1 MADAI
6 MHENENIDET
16 GDDNDTV
23 DELPQYVALVCDE
36 PERVSD
42 SEIEIAALTHPGL
55 VREKNEDH
63 YAVLRRYRSSA
74 VVASSLQG
82 EQLPGN
88 EEVAT
93 WLLIVADGLGGH
105 TSGEVASATAINAII
120 RLSNNISS
128 WVMRPSEDG
137 FSERVKLYADAIQA
151 ALRDLAEQNPS
162 LAGMATTITSVYL
175 CGDQALV
182 VNVGDSRAYLV
193 RDQTIQQIT
202 DDHTIARQLQREGVS
217 QSVTKRFRNLVTRS
231 FNTEPSKVEFDIFHL
246 HLQPQDQLLLCS
258 DGLTDMV
265 EDDLI
270 LQEVTRAATPQEAS
284 KSLVLAALQ
293 AGGRDNVTTVLARIS

>member
-6 MHENENIDET
+6 MHENENIDEE
-16 GDDNDTV
+16 GDEDDTV
-23 DELPQYVALVCDE
+23 DELPQYVAAACDE
-36 PERVSD
+36 PERAGD
-42 SEIEIAALTHPGL
+42 SQIEIAALTHPGL

-74 VVASSLQG
+74 VVATSLQG
-82 EQLPGN
+82 EQMPGN

-120 RLSNNISS
+120 TLSNSLSS
-128 WVMRPSEDG
+128 WIMRPSEDE
-137 FSERVKLYADAIQA
+137 FSERVNLYADAIQA

-182 VNVGDSRAYLV
+182 VNVGDSRTYLL

-202 DDHTIARQLQREGVS
+202 DDHTIARQLQRGGVS
-217 QSVTKRFRNLVTRS
+217 QSAAKRFRNLVTRS
-231 FNTEPSKVEFDIFHL
+231 FNTEASKVEFDIFHL

-258 DGLTDMV
+258 DGLNDMV

-270 LQEVTRAATPQEAS
+270 LQEVTRAGTPQEAC
-284 KSLVLAALQ
+284 KSLVLAALD
-293 AGGRDNVTTVLARIS
+293 AGGRDNVTTLLARIN